1 MRKLVRLPATV
12 TLRAIIAAF
21 GRLAIFLLSD
31 PDFIGFG
38 FHPAGPTPS
47 LLNRVRLSLDV
58 IRD

>member
-1 MRKLVRLPATV
+1 MRRLVRLPATV

-38 FHPAGPTPS
+38 LHPAGPMS
-47 LLNRVRLSLDV
+47 SYSIEYAYR
-58 IRD
+58 